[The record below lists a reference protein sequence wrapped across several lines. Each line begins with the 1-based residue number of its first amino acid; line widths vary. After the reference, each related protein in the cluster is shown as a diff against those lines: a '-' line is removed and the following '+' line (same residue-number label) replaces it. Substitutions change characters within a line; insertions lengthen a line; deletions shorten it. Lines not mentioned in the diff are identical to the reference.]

1 MQVGQYMLMTLMV
14 AVLLTPV
21 WAGDDNRRGRPKQP
35 PAEALEACSAQIE
48 GDACSFVGRREKTLS
63 GVCLVVPE
71 EQLAC
76 VPEGHRRGRKSEG
89 VTDDDTD
96 IN

>member
-1 MQVGQYMLMTLMV
+1 MLMALMV
-14 AVLLTPV
+14 VVLVTPV

-48 GDACSFVGRREKTLS
+48 GDACSFVGRREETVS

-76 VPEGHRRGRKSEG
+76 VPEGHRRGRNER
-89 VTDDDTD
+89 VTDDETD